1 MEWYN
6 VLAAVF
12 LGGGLA
18 LGKFRR
24 KDKSKGHQPRTKIAY
39 AAAGALLLAG
49 LCGMLTPIGGWSAN
63 LGDWLSGSVVIAALF
78 VIAAATFIGIGV
90 AIDLKDGVPD
100 KKALLACIIAPQIL
114 MIAFGAIWGASVHKE
129 MVKRANLTQES
140 ITTAQVR

>member
-12 LGGGLA
+12 LGAGLA

-39 AAAGALLLAG
+39 AAAGTLLAAG
-49 LCGMLTPIGGWSAN
+49 LCGMLTPIGGWAAEV
-63 LGDWLSGSVVIAALF
+63 GDWLSTSVVIAALL
-78 VIAAATFIGIGV
+78 VVTAATFIGIGV
-90 AIDLKDGVPD
+90 AIDLRDGVPD
-100 KKALLACIIAPQIL
+100 KKALLACIIAPQIV
-114 MIAFGAIWGASVHKE
+114 MIALGAIFGAQVHDD
-129 MVKRANLTQES
+129 MVDRANLTQES